1 MDITNNDNHHT
12 PIGEKKT
19 PHARQAKVMARP
31 ATVADAKTK
40 KDDKTEKEKEQS
52 KPLTVNLF
60 VENMDEKVLGE
71 IETCLLKCKGIVSFF
86 SDVDDGKIIVRL
98 TSENLV
104 GMFVII
110 RFLLLFTFR

>member
-1 MDITNNDNHHT
+1 MNH
-12 PIGEKKT
+12 IGEKKT

-31 ATVADAKTK
+31 ATVDAKTK
-40 KDDKTEKEKEQS
+40 QDDKAEKDKESLS

-71 IETCLLKCKGIVSFF
+71 IENCLLKCKGIVSFF
-86 SDVDDGKIIVRL
+86 SDVDDGKVIVRL

-104 GMFVII
+104 GM
-110 RFLLLFTFR
+110 